1 MGGIS
6 LERIKCIGCGIKIQT
21 ENPKMEG
28 YAPPASLE
36 KEEVDLQTL
45 FPTAE
50 L

>member
-6 LERIKCIGCGIKIQT
+6 LEEIKCIGCGITIQT
-21 ENPKMEG
+21 ENPKVEG

-36 KEEVDLQTL
+36 KEERDLPAL